1 MEEIRE
7 EIKVEIKE
15 EIKVE
20 VQIKVGEAGAKV
32 VKVIKEDSFQG
43 KDGNK
48 TDKEDLLQVKEDRE
62 VLLQEKFQVR
72 SLLTMT

>member
-1 MEEIRE
+1 M
-7 EIKVEIKE
+7 EIKE

-32 VKVIKEDSFQG
+32 VKVIKEDLFQG

-48 TDKEDLLQVKEDRE
+48 MDKEDLLQVKDRE
-62 VLLQEKFQVR
+62 VLLLEKFQVR